1 MLSCKRNIHPQP
13 SGVIYWKSMSLLG
26 DCRSRGN
33 KLLFRHQDSIR
44 RCSASSLCSVP
55 RRKSYTADSLCLGF
69 GSVHTEACG
78 ELADLFAASVFCFV
92 FFFFFELT
100 DFCNLSLS
108 LSVPVSTHALTH
120 TNIHTH
126 ACTHTHTTYTHAH
139 THQSC
144 RITCERSEPVRQRRI
159 ALYKNDQQCG
169 HA

>member
-92 FFFFFELT
+92 FFELT
-100 DFCNLSLS
+100 DFCNFSLSLS
-108 LSVPVSTHALTH
+108 LSLCLSPRTRSH
-120 TNIHTH
+120 TQTYIHTH
-126 ACTHTHTTYTHAH
+126 AHTHTQTYTHAH
-139 THQSC
+139 THIS
-144 RITCERSEPVRQRRI
+144 RVES
-159 ALYKNDQQCG
+159 
-169 HA
+169 HASAVSLFDSGE

>member
-69 GSVHTEACG
+69 GSVHTSMRRAGRPFCSFY
-78 ELADLFAASVFCFV
+78 LLFR
-92 FFFFFELT
+92 FFELT
-100 DFCNLSLS
+100 DFCNFSLS
-108 LSVPVSTHALTH
+108 LCACLHARV
-120 TNIHTH
+120 HTH
-126 ACTHTHTTYTHAH
+126 KHTHTHISRVESHA
-139 THQSC
+139 SAVSLFDSG
-144 RITCERSEPVRQRRI
+144 E
-159 ALYKNDQQCG
+159 
-169 HA
+169 

>member
-92 FFFFFELT
+92 LLLLFFELT
-100 DFCNLSLS
+100 DFCNFSLSLS
-108 LSVPVSTHALTH
+108 LCACLHARAHTHKHTH
-120 TNIHTH
+120 TRMHTH
-126 ACTHTHTTYTHAH
+126 THKHIRTHTHT
-139 THQSC
+139 S
-144 RITCERSEPVRQRRI
+144 VV
-159 ALYKNDQQCG
+159 
-169 HA
+169 